1 MTESKTTPSRSVLI
15 GIAGGSGSGKS
26 YLAKYLQGELGDDL
40 VRVLSMDQYF
50 RSRPFGETLSAH
62 EINFDHP
69 AHIDFDL
76 LISDLSSLREGK
88 KIEAPL
94 YDFRTQ
100 IQTPKAIDIDPAP
113 VIVVEGLFVLAQP
126 VVDLFDLT
134 IFLDV
139 EPDQRLIGR
148 ILRDLKERGST
159 IEWVIDRYQ
168 RFVRP
173 SYQAFVEPTKQNAHV
188 VVDFTY
194 RRAFFQQ
201 LLKHMVQHYAAQDL
215 DVPALIETIRNDSYS
230 LGVREGRPVSTAVDI
245 RQVSKLMPE
254 APIIAPA
261 EHGKPR
267 LWPGDPG

>member
-1 MTESKTTPSRSVLI
+1 MTSRSVLI
-15 GIAGGSGSGKS
+15 GIAGGSGSGKT
-26 YLAKYLQGELGDDL
+26 YLARYLQEELGKDL

-50 RSRPFGETLSAH
+50 RSRAPEDTYSVH

-69 AHIDFDL
+69 AHIDIDL
-76 LISDLSSLREGK
+76 LIQDLASLRQGK
-88 KIEAPL
+88 SILAPD

-100 IQTPKAIDIDPAP
+100 TQTPHAIEIGTAP

-126 VVDLFDLT
+126 VVDLFDLS

-148 ILRDLKERGST
+148 ILRDLQERGST
-159 IEWVIDRYQ
+159 VEWAIDRYQ

-201 LLKHMVQHYAAQDL
+201 LLRHMVQHYAAQDV
-215 DVPALIETIRNDSYS
+215 DVPALIETIRSDSYS
-230 LGVREGRPVSTAVDI
+230 MGIREGRPATTSIDI
-245 RQVSKLMPE
+245 RTAAQLIPEIPAISPPEGEGPKL
-254 APIIAPA
+254 
-261 EHGKPR
+261 
-267 LWPGDPG
+267 WSGDSTREP